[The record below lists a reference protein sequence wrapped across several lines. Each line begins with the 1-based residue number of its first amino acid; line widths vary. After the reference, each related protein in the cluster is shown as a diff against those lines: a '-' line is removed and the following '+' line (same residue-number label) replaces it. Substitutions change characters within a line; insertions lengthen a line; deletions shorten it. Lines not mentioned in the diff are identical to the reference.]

1 MEVIAYEMEYANI
14 NLLESSIECIPFNE
28 VYFQE
33 YMQIYNDCFYEM
45 RKSLDIEP
53 YNFLSEFGQIEN
65 KIDDIFLL
73 MEYGEIVGSIACYDN
88 EIDDLIV
95 NPKYQH
101 RGYGKQLL
109 LWGMNKIRK
118 NNNKPITLHVAQW
131 NENAV
136 TLYEKVGFN
145 VIKTERV
152 R

>member
-14 NLLESSIECIPFNE
+14 NLLESSIECIPFSE

>member
-1 MEVIAYEMEYANI
+1 MKWN
-14 NLLESSIECIPFNE
+14 
-28 VYFQE
+28 
-33 YMQIYNDCFYEM
+33 MQIYNDCFYEM

>member
-1 MEVIAYEMEYANI
+1 MI
-14 NLLESSIECIPFNE
+14 
-28 VYFQE
+28 
-33 YMQIYNDCFYEM
+33 IY
-45 RKSLDIEP
+45 
-53 YNFLSEFGQIEN
+53 
-65 KIDDIFLL
+65 
-73 MEYGEIVGSIACYDN
+73 N

-95 NPKYQH
+95 NLKYQH

>member
-45 RKSLDIEP
+45 RKSLDIKP

-73 MEYGEIVGSIACYDN
+73 MEHGEIVGSIACYDN

>member
-118 NNNKPITLHVAQW
+118 NNKKPITLHVAQW

-145 VIKTERV
+145 VIKTKRV

>member
-1 MEVIAYEMEYANI
+1 MEIIAYEMEYANI

>member
-45 RKSLDIEP
+45 RKTLDIEP

-73 MEYGEIVGSIACYDN
+73 MEYGEIVGSIACYGN

>member
-33 YMQIYNDCFYEM
+33 YMQIYNDCFYET